1 MNENEKFNKKK
12 YQHNK
17 NKFHFNHSNE
27 DYGLDERIT
36 IRPFHIKYDS
46 SFKKLTSNRTTPSKM
61 LGEHSLS
68 SGVKE
73 AINRTHKIIPK
84 IDYSYTDPQYYEHNL
99 KNKTNKDFILDELSP
114 NPNGRDFAKKYV
126 AGLQK
131 RPEGFANEIKL
142 RADAYGEMKDL
153 NGNQTINIDDTPTKP
168 YSYPK
173 SLSNGKFFVAK
184 EDIRPDSNFDQH
196 LQSESHSQKI

>member
-1 MNENEKFNKKK
+1 MIIWDDIEKFTNNYNSGVKKLDGFNENKKFNNKKSDF
-12 YQHNK
+12 NK

-36 IRPFHIKYDS
+36 IRPHHIKYDS
-46 SFKKLTSNRTTPSKM
+46 SFKKLTSNRTTPSKS
-61 LGEHSLS
+61 LGKHSLS
-68 SGVKE
+68 SGVRE

-142 RADAYGEMKDL
+142 RADAYGEMKDF
-153 NGNQTINIDDTPTKP
+153 NDD
-168 YSYPK
+168 
-173 SLSNGKFFVAK
+173 
-184 EDIRPDSNFDQH
+184 E
-196 LQSESHSQKI
+196 KIY